1 MARKG
6 DGRGMGQEVPL
17 DPVFDRSMAEFRRMN
32 RGEGERL
39 LMAVERVMAEAEIQL
54 GRVIVASEAFD
65 EMAAAYAAI
74 ELRRTA

>member
-1 MARKG
+1 M
-6 DGRGMGQEVPL
+6 
-17 DPVFDRSMAEFRRMN
+17 
-32 RGEGERL
+32 